1 MGVTFSLTSAGLVFF
16 AGVALGSIA
25 ATLVLWLRRR
35 AQQRLALSGAR
46 SEVAAEMATLGERLC
61 QRDQRLDAL
70 EQHLGGV
77 EAQLDELRRQNV
89 ALERELAR
97 AQAEVELSAQA
108 QSRAR
113 EAETQLGQAFSALAA
128 SALRSNN
135 EAFLQLAAKE
145 LQRLQ
150 DGSRGELKMREQAI
164 ETLVKPLAEGLTAI
178 QQRLAA
184 LERDRVSAYA
194 GLSEQVRS
202 LAASEANLLQETN
215 KLTKALQAPTVR
227 GRWGEIQ
234 LRRVAELA
242 GMTPHCDFSEQP
254 AVSAENGA
262 RLQPDMVVH
271 LPGGRDVVIDA
282 KAPMSAYLEAHEAA
296 DEPTR
301 RTKFK
306 LHAQQLRQH
315 VTTLSSKGYWQQFAP
330 APQFVVLFLPADTF
344 FATALE
350 HDPSLIEFA
359 AQHQVVLTTPSSL
372 IALLRSVALGWSQQQ
387 LADNAR
393 AISDLGRQ
401 LHDRL
406 QTLSEHVS
414 DMRGGMLRAV
424 ESYNR
429 MVGSLEGRVMV
440 SARRL
445 KDLGVHSETEIRQ
458 LDDIDTIPRTLRA
471 PDA

>member
-1 MGVTFSLTSAGLVFF
+1 MTFDLTVAGPAFI
-16 AGVALGSIA
+16 AGVALGAVA
-25 ATLVLWLRRR
+25 ATLVLWVRRR
-35 AQQRLALSGAR
+35 AGHRLALTDAR
-46 SEVAAEMATLGERLC
+46 SEVAAEVAALGERVS
-61 QRDQRLDAL
+61 QRDHRIDAAQQQL
-70 EQHLGGV
+70 ERV
-77 EAQLDELRRQNV
+77 EAQIAQLRRDNV
-89 ALERELAR
+89 ALERNLAR
-97 AQAEVELSAQA
+97 AQAEVELGAEAQR
-108 QSRAR
+108 RAR
-113 EAETQLGQAFSALAA
+113 ANEAQLGQAFSALAA
-128 SALRSNN
+128 SALHSNN

-150 DGSRGELKMREQAI
+150 DGSRGDLKQREQAI
-164 ETLVKPLAEGLTAI
+164 ETLVKPLADGLTAI
-178 QQRLAA
+178 QERLAA
-184 LERDRVSAYA
+184 VERDRVSAFA
-194 GLSEQVRS
+194 GLSEQVRA

-215 KLTKALQAPTVR
+215 KLTKALQAPAVR

-234 LRRVAELA
+234 LRRVVELA

-282 KAPMSAYLEAHEAA
+282 KAPLSAYLEAHEAA

-301 RTKFK
+301 RAKFK
-306 LHAQQLRQH
+306 LHAQQLRHH
-315 VTTLSSKGYWQQFAP
+315 VTELSSKGYWQQFAP

-344 FATALE
+344 FSTALE

-359 AQHQVVLTTPSSL
+359 AQRQVVLTTPSSL

-406 QTLSEHVS
+406 QTLGEHVS